1 MHGSKDMDADNDKEC
16 VLIVDDN
23 PALLQ
28 TLQAVFTDTGI
39 VCLTAGDSLA
49 ALCALVEHR
58 PAAVIIDADTG
69 PLALWQF
76 CALVRQHPVLGHS
89 RLVVSSNRDDVV
101 ERARAM
107 AAGADAFLP
116 KPFAVEDVLARL
128 DRPAGVA
135 A

>member
-1 MHGSKDMDADNDKEC
+1 MDATNDQHC

-28 TLQAVFTDTGI
+28 TLEAVFTGTG
-39 VCLTAGDSLA
+39 VGCLTAGDSLT
-49 ALCALVEHR
+49 ALCMLAEHQ
-58 PAAVIIDADTG
+58 PAAVIVDADTG
-69 PLALWQF
+69 PLVLWQF
-76 CALVRQHPVLGHS
+76 CALVRQHPALGHT

-116 KPFAVEDVLARL
+116 KPFAAEEVLARL
-128 DRPAGVA
+128 DRQAGVLA
-135 A
+135 